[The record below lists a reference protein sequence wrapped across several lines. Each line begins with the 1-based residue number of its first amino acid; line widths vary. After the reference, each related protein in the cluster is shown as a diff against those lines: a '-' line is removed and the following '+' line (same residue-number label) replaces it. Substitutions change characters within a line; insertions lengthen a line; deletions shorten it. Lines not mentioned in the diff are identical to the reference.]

1 MKKYLFPVLLTLF
14 AAVSCQREKQID
26 PNGAVEI
33 TVTATSDTRTYIEND
48 GTAWI
53 PYWNTGDVLGVMVDD
68 NYGDNVSLTNT
79 AEPGRTGTFSGTL
92 KEGVTDGEHTLTAWY
107 PKDLRVG
114 RSESVL
120 KYVLAEEQALPSL
133 TSFDPA
139 MDLLVGLP
147 ETFVVADRKANVDN
161 MRFRRVFTV
170 VKVTLKDE
178 STLLAGKKVSRV
190 ALSAT
195 GANLTGKA
203 NVEITTGDITV
214 WEDPS
219 ATVAGNY
226 AGNDFTINGTNSAF
240 LLVNPATLAAGS
252 VLTVEVTTDDENLLI
267 TKSVNLPS
275 EVVFPENK
283 VTTLNFT
290 LTDDNVTDK
299 SGAISYTWDFSTAE
313 WQAALAE
320 QAPAACLDDNGNTN
334 VANWSVSLDGLTYTS
349 GSKNG
354 KWGKAG
360 YIQPNGAGSVS
371 ERVFS
376 FTAPSDG
383 FLKVTVSNTGD
394 SEATSRLVTVN
405 TGGSESSQV
414 GGVPSKTPT
423 VLTFEV
429 KEGAVKVYPV
439 GGGLRFY
446 KLAFTTEGGS
456 GDDPDQPVEPGTI
469 AELECPNP
477 PQTGT
482 VELDKLYGYAEGVTG
497 GDAATSANILHFDN
511 GKALQ
516 TWLLA
521 RTKSEKAGDH
531 TPVTI
536 WLSGTFGPEDGR
548 DFSEAHPWFDVKDV
562 SNLSFYGTDSFVMD
576 RIGIFCVRANNII
589 IRNINFRQPKAN
601 NGADAVSMQ
610 ECEGVWVDHCTFTS
624 LNQTKDYEDGSTDIT
639 HGSKNVTVSWNHYIL
654 TQKSCLVGH
663 SNSQSSDTEITATF
677 HHNWF
682 DKSSSRHPRVRFG
695 KVHVYNNLFDG
706 NTTYGVGSAYGAKVL
721 VEYNY
726 FDGVQL
732 PTDICTYPAKESNES
747 NLQGSVAGYLYATQ
761 DVFVNRPEKAKDP
774 YPLTNVKYKSYGG
787 ETITPLTY
795 ADFKPAYDYI
805 VTPAEDVPTVVKGGA
820 GHGKLGW
827 TEAPVAVNNGGIT
840 DFNGSDPDDPDQ
852 PGGGDDPGGD
862 TGAHT
867 YVLYMNDSASPVST
881 VDGNAGSTYFTYS
894 SSAADFRNPAS
905 DKYNGPF
912 SIAGTTYQRGFK
924 MDSGGNIAFTT
935 SGTLNSTVQFYFAR
949 RKASDTTA
957 QIQLIPTQG
966 TATVFDTPF
975 DAYADSGVIALEK
988 GMEYTIK
995 QKNKEQAVILVI
1007 VTETE

>member
-1 MKKYLFPVLLTLF
+1 MKKYLFPVLLTLL

-26 PNGAVEI
+26 PKGAVEI

-53 PYWNTGDVLGVMVDD
+53 PYWNTGDVLCVMVDD
-68 NYGDNVSLTNT
+68 NYGDNASLTNT
-79 AEPGRTGTFSGTL
+79 AEPGRTGAFSGTL
-92 KEGVTDGEHTLTAWY
+92 KEGVADGEHVLTAWY
-107 PKDLRVG
+107 PKDLKAG
-114 RSESVL
+114 RAESVL
-120 KYVLAEEQALPSL
+120 KYVLAAEQTLPSL

-139 MDLLVGLP
+139 MDLLVGMP
-147 ETFVVADRKANVDN
+147 ETFVVTERKANVDN

-178 STLLAGKKVSRV
+178 STLLAGKKVKRV
-190 ALSAT
+190 ALTAS
-195 GANLTGKA
+195 GANLAGKA
-203 NVEITTGDITV
+203 HVEITTGDITRG
-214 WEDPS
+214 EDPS

-226 AGNDFTINGTNSAF
+226 AGNDFAINGTNSAF

-252 VLTVEVTTDDENLLI
+252 VLTVEVTADDDNLLI

-275 EVVFPENK
+275 EVVFAENK

-290 LTDDNVTDK
+290 LTDENVKDK

-313 WQAALAE
+313 WQAALAD
-320 QAPAACLDDNGNTN
+320 QAPDARDANQT
-334 VANWSVSLDGLTYTS
+334 NWSVSLAGLTYTS
-349 GSKNG
+349 GKSSK
-354 KWGKAG
+354 WSSA
-360 YIQPNGAGSVS
+360 YIQPGGAGTSTD
-371 ERVFS
+371 RVFS
-376 FTAPSDG
+376 FTAPKDG
-383 FLKVTVSNTGD
+383 FLKVTASNTG
-394 SEATSRLVTVN
+394 STAATDRYVTVLN
-405 TGGSESSQV
+405 DGTETSQV
-414 GGVPSKTPT
+414 GAVPSTSPT
-423 VLTFEV
+423 VLSFEV
-429 KEGAVKVYPV
+429 KEGAVKVYPT
-439 GGGLRFY
+439 GNALRFY
-446 KLAFTTEGGS
+446 KFAFTTES
-456 GDDPDQPVEPGTI
+456 EPPVEPDPQG
-469 AELECPNP
+469 ELDCPDP

-482 VELDKLYGYAEGVTG
+482 VALDHLYGYATGVTG

-562 SNLSFYGTDSFVMD
+562 SNLSFYGTDGFVMD
-576 RIGIFCVRANNII
+576 RIGIFCVRADNII

-663 SNSQSSDTEITATF
+663 SNSQTTDTQITATF

-682 DKSSSRHPRVRFG
+682 DQSSSRHPRVRFG
-695 KVHVYNNLFDG
+695 QVHVYNNLFDG

-761 DVFVNRPEKAKDP
+761 DILVNSPEKAKDP
-774 YPLTNVKYKSYGG
+774 YPLTNVKYKSYVG

-881 VDGNAGSTYFTYS
+881 VDGNTGSTYFTHS
-894 SSAADFRNPAS
+894 TDAADFRKPTS
-905 DKYNGPF
+905 TSYNGPF
-912 SIAGTTYQRGFK
+912 EINGTTYQRGFK
-924 MDSGGNIAFTT
+924 FDSKGYVTFTT
-935 SGTLNSTVQFYFAR
+935 SATLHTTLRFYFAR
-949 RKASDTTA
+949 RKSSDESA
-957 QIQLIPTQG
+957 KMQLIPAGGEAQL
-966 TATVFDTPF
+966 FNSPF
-975 DAYADSGVIALEK
+975 DAYADSGVIELAQ
-988 GMEYTIK
+988 GTEYTLK
-995 QKNKEQAVILVI
+995 QKSSEQAMILVV

>member
-1 MKKYLFPVLLTLF
+1 MNKYLFPVLLALL

-68 NYGDNVSLTNT
+68 NYGDPVSLTNT

-92 KEGVTDGEHTLTAWY
+92 REGVTDGEHTLTAWY

-190 ALSAT
+190 ALTAT
-195 GANLTGKA
+195 GANLAGKA
-203 NVEITTGDITV
+203 HVEITTGDITR
-214 WEDPS
+214 WENPS

-226 AGNDFTINGTNSAF
+226 AGDDFTINGTNSVF

-252 VLTVEVTTDDENLLI
+252 VLTVDVTTDDDNLLI

-290 LTDDNVTDK
+290 LTDDNVTDT
-299 SGAISYTWDFSTAE
+299 SGAIAYTWDFSTAE

-320 QAPAACLDDNGNTN
+320 QAAAACLDDNGNTN
-334 VANWSVSLDGLTYTS
+334 VANWSVSYDGLTYTS

-360 YIQPNGAGSVS
+360 YIQPNGGGSVS

-376 FTAPSDG
+376 FTAPADG
-383 FLKVTVSNTGD
+383 LLKVTVSNTGD

-423 VLTFEV
+423 TLTFEV
-429 KEGAVKVYPV
+429 KEGAVKVYPA

-446 KLAFTTEGGS
+446 KLAFTTES
-456 GDDPDQPVEPGTI
+456 EPPVEPDPQG
-469 AELECPNP
+469 ELECPDP

-482 VELDKLYGYAEGVTG
+482 VELDHLYGYATGVTG

-516 TWLLA
+516 TWLLN
-521 RTKSEKAGDH
+521 RTKAEKKGDH

-639 HGSKNVTVSWNHYIL
+639 HGSKNMTVSWNHYIL

-663 SNSQSSDTEITATF
+663 SNSQTTDTEITATF

-682 DKSSSRHPRVRFG
+682 DQSSSRHPRVRFG

-761 DVFVNRPEKAKDP
+761 DVLVNRPEKAKDP

-820 GHGKLGW
+820 GYGKLGW

-852 PGGGDDPGGD
+852 PGGGDDPGGN

-881 VDGNAGSTYFTYS
+881 MDGKTGSTYFAYS
-894 SSAADFRNPAS
+894 TSAADFRTPG
-905 DKYNGPF
+905 DEKYHGPF
-912 SIAGTTYQRGFK
+912 EIDGTTYQRGFK
-924 MDSGGNIAFTT
+924 FDSKGSISFTT
-935 SGTLNSTVQFYFAR
+935 SSTLNTTVQFYFAR
-949 RKASDTTA
+949 RKVAESEA
-957 QIQLIPTQG
+957 QIQLVPTGG
-966 TATVFDTPF
+966 TEQVWDTPY
-975 DAYADSGVIALEK
+975 DNYGDSGVVTLER
-988 GMEYTIK
+988 GTEYTLK
-995 QKNKEQAVILVI
+995 QKAKEQAVILVI